1 MDMSRSLY
9 KGCAVRSRG
18 WEFMGH
24 KNELLGGV
32 SATR

>member
-1 MDMSRSLY
+1 MDMSRSFVQRL
-9 KGCAVRSRG
+9 CCPQQG